1 MPSVGNTSSKGG
13 GAVYEPSAMAVAP
26 ESLNSST
33 FQMEGRSRCV
43 PQGTSVASILAPIV
57 AKGTPTPGSNSW
69 PSSRPPS
76 ARPPESRWALGRKDE
91 AVAVFAEVLSA
102 VAAYR
107 FFRVVADEGAAVEPV
122 LKSLADRLARGAW
135 RHPRHGRRAASAR
148 S

>member
-1 MPSVGNTSSKGG
+1 
-13 GAVYEPSAMAVAP
+13 MAVAP

-33 FQMEGRSRCV
+33 FQVEGRSRCV

-76 ARPPESRWALGRKDE
+76 ARATESRWALGRKDE
-91 AVAVFAEVLSA
+91 AVAVFSEVLSA

-107 FFRVVADEGAAVEPV
+107 FFRVVADEEQRWSRCSRVWRTGLPAAHGGTLGTGDERRLP
-122 LKSLADRLARGAW
+122 DREIE
-135 RHPRHGRRAASAR
+135 HG
-148 S
+148 

>member
-1 MPSVGNTSSKGG
+1 MRAPRNVGCAHT
-13 GAVYEPSAMAVAP
+13 
-26 ESLNSST
+26 
-33 FQMEGRSRCV
+33 
-43 PQGTSVASILAPIV
+43 APIV
-57 AKGTPTPGSNSW
+57 AKGTLTPGSNSW

-76 ARPPESRWALGRKDE
+76 AQATESRWALGRKDE

-122 LKSLADRLARGAW
+122 LKSLADRLARVAW
-135 RHPRHGRRAASAR
+135 WHPRHGRRAASAQ